1 MRPIVLALALALSV
15 FGCAHYA
22 KLENPSPI
30 EDLESDLRME
40 SLAHLRLKA
49 RRDTTIEIRARVEVA
64 RGGLV
69 ALGDTV
75 ALLFDWRD
83 STRLLGY
90 GVRLRPGSDS
100 SPVLFTGG
108 TVETF
113 TIPVRT
119 TGTAALVAN
128 ARYQLRLVYQNSRAG
143 RPLEPAESRLYQF
156 RIQRVSYIPMAILSA
171 LPIGALLALF
181 SK

>member
-1 MRPIVLALALALSV
+1 VRPIVLVLTVALTAI
-15 FGCAHYA
+15 GCAHYA

-40 SLAHLRLKA
+40 GLAHLRLKPG
-49 RRDTTIEIRARVEVA
+49 RDTMIEIRARVEVA

-75 ALLFDWRD
+75 ALLLDWRD
-83 STRLLGY
+83 STRLLGH
-90 GVRLRPGSDS
+90 GVRLRAAADT

-113 TIPVRT
+113 TVPVRH
-119 TGTAALVAN
+119 TGPTALDAN
-128 ARYQLRLVYQNSRAG
+128 TRYRLRLVYRRSRAG
-143 RPLEPAESRLYQF
+143 EPMAEAQSRLYQF

-171 LPIGALLALF
+171 VPIGALLALL

>member
-1 MRPIVLALALALSV
+1 MRRAFLALAALLGMT
-15 FGCAHYA
+15 GCAHYA

-30 EDLESDLRME
+30 EDLESDVRME

-49 RRDTTIEIRARVEVA
+49 RRNTTIEIRARIEVSP
-64 RGGLV
+64 GGLV

-75 ALLFDWRD
+75 ALLFDWKD

-90 GVRLRPGSDS
+90 GVRLRATADT

-113 TIPVRT
+113 TIPVRA
-119 TGTAALVAN
+119 TGVTALDAD
-128 ARYQLRLVYQNSRAG
+128 ARYQLRLVYRKSRAG
-143 RPLEPAESRLYQF
+143 EPAARSESRLYQF
-156 RIQRVSYIPMAILSA
+156 RIQRVSYLPMAILGA
-171 LPIGALLALF
+171 LPIGALLALL